1 MDHHASLG
9 PAVPEGTHPTAPSAP
24 VRVEPPPNQLGHYRL
39 HERVGVGGQAAVYRA
54 RRLDDPD
61 GRDVALKRLHPH
73 LIDDPGSVQGFS
85 REARIAYL
93 LDHPV
98 IRRVLALHRQPAEL
112 FMVMEYVDG
121 LSVTDL
127 LRRAAASE
135 RCLPLAGV
143 LTVLDRVCDA
153 LAYAHEL
160 VDERGASAGLVHRDV
175 SPSNVLVT
183 SAGRVKLIDLGV
195 ARSESAEHA
204 TSSGLIKGK
213 YGYMAP
219 EVMQGAPFDRRA
231 DVFSV
236 GVLAWELVTI
246 RKLFP
251 VNQHAFDL
259 DRVRARPIAPPSQ
272 LNPACPAAL
281 DAVILRALATAPAE
295 RWPSCAAMAAA
306 LRDVARRLGEPLH
319 DHTVAHMVNVR
330 EGLPTHP
337 TPRDR
342 PRLARGTPAVVA
354 TDEAAARA
362 PAPAPVAITASP
374 PPPPRS
380 CRRLVLIGGAIGAAA
395 TAIAAVVMIARA
407 PDPALTPP
415 DATVARAAAPPAL
428 PDATVV
434 AIAVAAPPPDAA
446 PPLERAPVDAGSPD
460 AAPLDAGPLDAGPLD
475 AGPADAASPSPPS
488 LPTVDRV
495 DAAVLTRLRG
505 RPPRSRSSTSPYVA
519 TVCIDAT
526 GAVTAVDVQA
536 APERLKPRI
545 AHALGRWRYQPYRDG
560 AGARPVC
567 FDVVDRLH
575 RATP

>member
-39 HERVGVGGQAAVYRA
+39 NERVGVGGQAAVYRA

-236 GVLAWELVTI
+236 GVLAWELVTV

-259 DRVRARPIAPPSQ
+259 DRVRARPIAPPIASRK
-272 LNPACPAAL
+272 LVSLTMPMVLPLASTITKWRMLYFSTSCRAL
-281 DAVILRALATAPAE
+281 IRSRSGGAVING
-295 RWPSCAAMAAA
+295 AAM
-306 LRDVARRLGEPLH
+306 
-319 DHTVAHMVNVR
+319 
-330 EGLPTHP
+330 
-337 TPRDR
+337 
-342 PRLARGTPAVVA
+342 
-354 TDEAAARA
+354 
-362 PAPAPVAITASP
+362 IASTSVSAGR
-374 PPPPRS
+374 RS
-380 CRRLVLIGGAIGAAA
+380 CRARRMLTSVMMPNEVSVLPTSRLEMCSCAIKWAAA
-395 TAIAAVVMIARA
+395 WKVLPGAMYRTARVMMSASVVVCSAVMVNFSARRRAVAVVN
-407 PDPALTPP
+407 
-415 DATVARAAAPPAL
+415 
-428 PDATVV
+428 
-434 AIAVAAPPPDAA
+434 
-446 PPLERAPVDAGSPD
+446 
-460 AAPLDAGPLDAGPLD
+460 
-475 AGPADAASPSPPS
+475 
-488 LPTVDRV
+488 
-495 DAAVLTRLRG
+495 
-505 RPPRSRSSTSPYVA
+505 
-519 TVCIDAT
+519 
-526 GAVTAVDVQA
+526 
-536 APERLKPRI
+536 
-545 AHALGRWRYQPYRDG
+545 
-560 AGARPVC
+560 
-567 FDVVDRLH
+567 
-575 RATP
+575 